1 MNKKDF
7 NKIKERNP
15 ESRIWQRIWEY
26 QKARDNLAK
35 VLKKWR
41 NKGEKYRENEKNA
54 RMDYLVE
61 KTFSN
66 EPLDKEDYEFIITL
80 SKKDLESFV
89 KSIRKLLNE
98 YKDVILWVSEVQECE
113 PFFDDIDGFVA
124 WNKLLEFIASK
135 REDIKAEKI
144 TINTPHTSISI

>member
-1 MNKKDF
+1 M
-7 NKIKERNP
+7 
-15 ESRIWQRIWEY
+15 
-26 QKARDNLAK
+26 AK

-54 RMDYLVE
+54 RMGYLVE

-80 SKKDLESFV
+80 PKKDLESFV

-98 YKDVILWVSEVQECE
+98 YKDTILWVSEVQECE

>member
-7 NKIKERNP
+7 NKIKEKNP
-15 ESRIWQRIWEY
+15 ESRIWKRIWEY
-26 QKARDNLAK
+26 QKVRDNLAK

-41 NKGEKYRENEKNA
+41 NKGEKYKENEKNA
-54 RMDYLVE
+54 RMGYLVE

-80 SKKDLESFV
+80 PKKDLESFV

-98 YKDVILWVSEVQECE
+98 YKDAILWVSEVQECE

-135 REDIKAEKI
+135 REDIKIEKDY
-144 TINTPHTSISI
+144 NKCTSY